1 MMQLETTSREN
12 EKMSV
17 QDKLNKV
24 SGITA
29 LGMFSVLVSGYIT
42 GNDSLL
48 GFPNAMVLYALLP
61 SALIW
66 FGTRK
71 NGCGSCNQTC
81 AVPEK
86 KDQEIKE

>member
-1 MMQLETTSREN
+1 
-12 EKMSV
+12 MSV
-17 QDKLNKV
+17 QDKLNKI
-24 SGITA
+24 SGIAA
-29 LGMFSVLVSGYIT
+29 LSMFTVLVSGYIT
-42 GNDSLL
+42 DNNSLL

>member
-1 MMQLETTSREN
+1 
-12 EKMSV
+12 MSV
-17 QDKLNKV
+17 KDKLNKI

-29 LGMFSVLVSGYIT
+29 LGMALVLVSGYIT
-42 GNDSLL
+42 ENDALL
-48 GFPNAMVLYALLP
+48 GFPNAMVLYALMP

-81 AVPEK
+81 EVTESDKELEK
-86 KDQEIKE
+86 

>member
-1 MMQLETTSREN
+1 MGN
-12 EKMSV
+12 K
-17 QDKLNKV
+17 DKINKI
-24 SGITA
+24 SGITS
-29 LGMFSVLVSGYIT
+29 LSMLTMMLLVYFT

-48 GFPNAMVLYALLP
+48 GFPNAMILYVLMP

-81 AVPEK
+81 SIPEQDK
-86 KDQEIKE
+86 NNYLE